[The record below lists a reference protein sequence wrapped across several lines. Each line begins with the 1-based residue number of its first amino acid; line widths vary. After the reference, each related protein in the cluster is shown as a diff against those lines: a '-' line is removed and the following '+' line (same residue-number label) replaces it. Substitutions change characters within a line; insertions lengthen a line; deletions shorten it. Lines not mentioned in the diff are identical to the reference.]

1 MDQEDAI
8 GASIAERLE
17 RVRAQLA
24 SACRAAGRGKDEVQL
39 LAVSKTRPP
48 EDVISAFQA
57 GQSAFGENQLQD
69 ALPKVE
75 HMRGHQVEWHFIG
88 PIQSNKTRPIAA
100 DFDWVHSIDRVK
112 IAERLSNQ
120 RAEDLPHLQV
130 CLQFNVS
137 GEASKSGFEHGEL
150 HAAAEAVSALPR
162 VKLRGLMAI
171 PAPASELASQ
181 RAAFA
186 EVREAYDAL
195 NSAGFELDTLSMG
208 MTNDLEAAVLEGAT
222 IVRIG
227 TAVFGPRAPR

>member
-1 MDQEDAI
+1 
-8 GASIAERLE
+8 
-17 RVRAQLA
+17 
-24 SACRAAGRGKDEVQL
+24 
-39 LAVSKTRPP
+39 
-48 EDVISAFQA
+48 
-57 GQSAFGENQLQD
+57 
-69 ALPKVE
+69 
-75 HMRGHQVEWHFIG
+75 MRGHQVEWHFIG

-120 RAEDLPHLQV
+120 RAEDLPPLQV

-150 HAAAEAVSALPR
+150 HAAAEAVSQPFL
-162 VKLRGLMAI
+162 
-171 PAPASELASQ
+171 ASNCAGSWPSRHRPPELASQ

-227 TAVFGPRAPR
+227 TAVLVRASPAEWHPSRSAALLHAQLASNCRDLAHDRSGTP